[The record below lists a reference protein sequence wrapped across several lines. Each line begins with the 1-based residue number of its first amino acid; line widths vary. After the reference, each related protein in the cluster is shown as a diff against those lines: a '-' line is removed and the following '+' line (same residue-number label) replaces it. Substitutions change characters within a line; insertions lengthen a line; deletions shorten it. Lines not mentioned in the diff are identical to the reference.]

1 MHGMIQAD
9 LYTNLLASCH
19 PHPECKGEGKGLAAA
34 LKVTLNSAIISSTLS
49 VLLINRRTG
58 MPWGTNHIA
67 QREAKQ
73 RSWNMEVC
81 H

>member
-1 MHGMIQAD
+1 MHGMMQAD

-67 QREAKQ
+67 QREGKQ
-73 RSWNMEVC
+73 RSWNVEVC